1 MTSQSASAW
10 TLHPMQDAYFAT
22 LRAENPNLA
31 IARVIFSSHDHY
43 RVLLFGTKTEK
54 LAKARGHLLHN
65 KDELPAIGD
74 LVCVEVSTT
83 DHDFLPIESL
93 LPRTS
98 SLKRQDS
105 RGKQEVL
112 VANVDYVGLVTSF
125 NQDLNERRL
134 ERGLTMVNESGAK
147 PFIVVNKSDLVS
159 PEVAQLRVADL
170 VGRFPDTPIIPC
182 CVRNKEG
189 VEKVSVF
196 FKPGMS
202 VAFLGM
208 SGVGKSS
215 LINLLIGSD
224 RTVTSEIREDDS
236 RGRHTTTHR
245 EVFLTNSGYWIID
258 NPGIR
263 EFSFAGDEEAL
274 DTTFDDILAFAA
286 KCRFGNCSHTN
297 EPKCG
302 VKEALASGEL
312 ADDRWENYR
321 KMKREH
327 DYQVKKAGRVKTK
340 GKK

>member
-1 MTSQSASAW
+1 
-10 TLHPMQDAYFAT
+10 MQEAYFAS
-22 LRAENPNLA
+22 LKAENPNLA

-43 RVLLFGTKTEK
+43 RVLLFKTKTEM

-74 LVCVEVSTT
+74 LVCVELSTT
-83 DHDFLPIESL
+83 DHDFVPIESL

-98 SLKRQDS
+98 SLKRQDA

-112 VANVDYVGLVTSF
+112 VANVDFVGLVTSF

-134 ERGLTMVNESGAK
+134 ERGLTMVYESGAK
-147 PFIVVNKSDLVS
+147 PFVVVNKSDLVT
-159 PEVAQLRVADL
+159 PEIAEQRISELTS
-170 VGRFPDTPIIPC
+170 RFPDTPVISC
-182 CVRNKEG
+182 SVRNKQG

-215 LINLLIGSD
+215 LINLLIGED

-245 EVFLTNSGYWIID
+245 EVFLTNTGYWIID

-263 EFSFAGDEEAL
+263 EFSFAGDDEAL
-274 DTTFDDILAFAA
+274 DTTFDDILGFAA

-302 VKEALASGEL
+302 VKDALVSGEL
-312 ADDRWENYR
+312 SKDRWENYS

-327 DYQVKKAGRVKTK
+327 DYQVKKASRVKTK

>member
-1 MTSQSASAW
+1 
-10 TLHPMQDAYFAT
+10 MQEAYFAS

-43 RVLLFGTKTEK
+43 RVLLFNSKIEK

-74 LVCVEVSTT
+74 LVCVEVSAT

-112 VANVDYVGLVTSF
+112 VANVDFVGLVTSF

-134 ERGLTMVNESGAK
+134 ERGLAMVNESGAK
-147 PFIVVNKSDLVS
+147 PFIVVNKSDLVL
-159 PEVAQLRVADL
+159 PEVAEQRVADL

-182 CVRNKEG
+182 SVKNKLG

-215 LINLLIGSD
+215 LINLLIGED

-245 EVFLTNSGYWIID
+245 EVFLTNTDYWIID

-263 EFSFAGDEEAL
+263 EFSFAGDDEAL
-274 DTTFDDILAFAA
+274 ETTFEDILVFAE
-286 KCRFGNCSHTN
+286 KCRFGNCSHTT
-297 EPKCG
+297 EPKCA
-302 VKEALASGEL
+302 VRDALASGEL
-312 ADDRWENYR
+312 SKDRWENYR

-327 DYQVKKAGRVKTK
+327 DYQVEKANKLKSKK
-340 GKK
+340 KK